1 MAKINIKN
9 LTLDVADI
17 EQKEDWEKAVQ
28 RAFES
33 VSPEAEFVNL
43 VKIKLPEL
51 ALDKVQYILKHIKE
65 DLAEQGFTNCVF
77 VPIHPRGI
85 QDITIEKIEV
95 VHED

>member
-9 LTLDVADI
+9 LTLDVADV

-33 VSPEAEFVNL
+33 ASPEAEFINL
-43 VKIKLPEL
+43 VKIKLL
-51 ALDKVQYILKHIKE
+51 NLSFDKVQYILKHIKE
-65 DLAEQGFTNCVF
+65 DLTEQGLTNCVF
-77 VPIHPRGI
+77 VPLLPQGI
-85 QDITIEKIEV
+85 QDISIEKIEV